1 MPINASGAID
11 AKIPMAIALCLGV
24 ACISGP
30 VRSCVSFATA
40 ALHFV
45 TTGRRFTSSTC
56 HEERMASRDE
66 FLLQLWNEII
76 NKPLSEVWFDNAI
89 RRAAKEPNAPV
100 ADLGP
105 VVDRLLS
112 QGVSSRDLSFD
123 LPRCGV

>member
-1 MPINASGAID
+1 MPINAGGAID

-56 HEERMASRDE
+56 HGERMALRDE

-76 NKPLSEVWFDNAI
+76 NKPLSEVWFDNVI
-89 RRAAKEPNAPV
+89 RTGANELNDAGAYF
-100 ADLGP
+100 GP
-105 VVDRLLS
+105 VVGPLRYE
-112 QGVSSRDLSFD
+112 R
-123 LPRCGV
+123 

>member
-1 MPINASGAID
+1 LLWQIFNRFEPTPDGDGFTWNAKSL
-11 AKIPMAIALCLGV
+11 M
-24 ACISGP
+24 
-30 VRSCVSFATA
+30 
-40 ALHFV
+40 HFV